1 MKEPLL
7 SRIFRLSWVWHIL
20 CALAVLLAC
29 VPILWPLQELPWLSA
44 EHAALAGRVVA
55 TALGGSVMVLIA
67 SCTYFLLH
75 MRNVRAFFQ
84 LGGWCAV
91 WAVGVFVFIRMAIEA
106 DAPAPYENSTEINT
120 RQTYTIHQPNENL
133 TGPSALVIPISP
145 ESHKADV
152 LEQTPNL
159 QLLETQ
165 HEELLA
171 GYLEQAPRWAFADK
185 SDTFYTKP
193 GHVVLVPPAT
203 GGIPGTVHATFRTVA
218 EGEPMPSG
226 FLPVKPG
233 EPFPE
238 PANDKEELPD
248 IALELS
254 GKHYLLLAW
263 RGTKHR
269 ETAHKAIN
277 AAIAAID
284 SRMQKLAETPTE
296 ETVARMCRGK
306 IKRLGNTPELH
317 LIEPNNQYG
326 IYQAEVYANPGR
338 PGTLLLAIRDTEGN
352 LLRLFSFPAQYSTNP
367 AELFRHDIPGAVSDW
382 MRENSTISS
391 VGNFPLGAP
400 FFAIKCGD
408 SHQYFEVS
416 VELQFS
422 PSGTDGAVTETLI
435 KRHYKVQAYENTPSE

>member
-7 SRIFRLSWVWHIL
+7 SRIFRYTWVWHIL

-29 VPILWPLQELPWLSA
+29 VPILWPKPEQQWLPPEFAAQAGNVIAVALS
-44 EHAALAGRVVA
+44 
-55 TALGGSVMVLIA
+55 GSVIA
-67 SCTYFLLH
+67 LVVSCTYFLLKL
-75 MRNVRAFFQ
+75 NNLRALVHFI
-84 LGGWCAV
+84 GWSAV
-91 WAVGVFVFIRMAIEA
+91 WATGAFCFIRMAIKA
-106 DAPAPYENSTEINT
+106 DPPAPYENSSELNPQ
-120 RQTYTIHQPNENL
+120 QTYTIHLPDENL
-133 TGPSALVIPISP
+133 TGPSALVIPITP
-145 ESHKADV
+145 NDHDETV
-152 LEQTPNL
+152 LAKIPNL
-159 QLLETQ
+159 QKLETQ

-171 GYLEQAPRWAFADK
+171 KYLETAPRWAFADK

-238 PANDKEELPD
+238 PATDKEELPD

-269 ETAHKAIN
+269 ETAHKSIN

-284 SRMQKLAETPTE
+284 SRMQKLADSPTE
-296 ETVARMCRGK
+296 ETVERMCQGK
-306 IKRLGNTPELH
+306 IKRRGNTPEFH

-338 PGTLLLAIRDTEGN
+338 PGTLLLAIRDTDGN
-352 LLRLFSFPAQYSTNP
+352 LLRLFSFPASYSTNP
-367 AELFRHDIPGAVSDW
+367 DELFRHDIPGAVSDW
-382 MRENSTISS
+382 IRETSSTSP
-391 VGNFPLGAP
+391 VGNFPHGAP
-400 FFAIKCGD
+400 FFAIKCGN
-408 SHQYFEVS
+408 SHQYFNVS
-416 VELQFS
+416 IELQFS
-422 PSGTDGAVTETLI
+422 SSGTDGAVTETLL
-435 KRHYKVQAYENTPSE
+435 KRHYKVQAFEDGTGE